1 MIIINKMIS
10 LLFISHIVA
19 VVAYTDQ
26 TVKKFVKMP
35 LHLSQ
40 SGLYYMDMQIG
51 STLS

>member
-10 LLFISHIVA
+10 LLFISQIVA

-26 TVKKFVKMP
+26 AVQKFVKMP

-40 SGLYYMDMQIG
+40 SGLYYIDMQLG